1 MRSMKNVNNMKILAE
16 LERTPL
22 KINIEIQMFK
32 YLQQFTFIEKDR
44 YVFKAFQEEN
54 QAIDGW
60 VKHMKTKL
68 ELLGLCN
75 LMGNIYKVISGEVSQ
90 EKYWSKNTFFQKR
103 ASDCYIQNQFYNYIE
118 IEDHRSFFT
127 VLKQTYEK
135 ERYLNLKNFEIQNAL
150 SKLRLSPDKL
160 AVVTGKWYKIKK

>member
-75 LMGNIYKVISGEVSQ
+75 LMGNIYKVISDKSH
-90 EKYWSKNTFFQKR
+90 KKNTGQKIRFFRNEQVI
-103 ASDCYIQNQFYNYIE
+103 A
-118 IEDHRSFFT
+118 T
-127 VLKQTYEK
+127 
-135 ERYLNLKNFEIQNAL
+135 
-150 SKLRLSPDKL
+150 
-160 AVVTGKWYKIKK
+160 YKINFTTTLKLKIIGASLPY